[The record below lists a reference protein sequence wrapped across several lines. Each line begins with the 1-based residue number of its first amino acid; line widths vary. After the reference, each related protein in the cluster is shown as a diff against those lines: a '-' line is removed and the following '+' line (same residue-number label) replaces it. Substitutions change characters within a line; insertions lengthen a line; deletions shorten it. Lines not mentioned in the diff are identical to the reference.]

1 MPRRAISWMKLSVL
15 GCISLE
21 KQTRTIPAHLG
32 RYSKRNFSV
41 ALQQDLAHDARP
53 EWQERSDV
61 ATRLDDHRVTV
72 PVVEER
78 AVVRKRKRVTGAVRV
93 RTLVHRREEV
103 VDAPLAVER
112 VEVERVPL
120 DRWLDAPVPVRR
132 EGDTTV
138 VTFHEEVVVVEKRLR
153 ATEEV
158 RITRR
163 TSTGTVKLMGPVE
176 AR

>member
-1 MPRRAISWMKLSVL
+1 L
-15 GCISLE
+15 
-21 KQTRTIPAHLG
+21 
-32 RYSKRNFSV
+32 
-41 ALQQDLAHDARP
+41 
-53 EWQERSDV
+53 

-78 AVVRKRKRVTGAVRV
+78 AVVRKRKKVTGAVRV
-93 RTLVHRREEV
+93 RTLVHRHEEV
-103 VDAPLAVER
+103 VDRPLAVET

-120 DRWLDAPVPVRR
+120 DRWVEAPVPVRQ

-138 VTFHEEVVVVEKRLR
+138 VTLHEEVVVVEKRLR

-163 TSTGTVKLMGPVE
+163 TSTRHAEERVTLRREEAVVE
-176 AR
+176 RLDAAEAGDGDPD